1 MLDSLYTTLF
11 RPSVA
16 PVAPPLRVAWG
27 IWFLLSLLEAMSL
40 AGALS
45 LGVGG
50 LLAMLVLV
58 FVLNVVGW
66 FWLAAASNL
75 LAQVLGGKGAAES
88 TLTAIAQA
96 YWPLILLAPLAALEP
111 WLGLLAPLLTF
122 GVFVWA
128 YFGVVRAISRAHALS
143 MGRSVLVLLGSGAAI
158 GLGVMALLI
167 TPVLALL
174 TALA

>member
-11 RPSVA
+11 RPSEA

-27 IWFLLSLLEAMSL
+27 IWFLLSLLEAMRF
-40 AGALS
+40 AGVLS
-45 LGVGG
+45 LGPGG
-50 LLAMLVLV
+50 LVFMLLLV
-58 FVLNVVGW
+58 FVLNVAGW

-75 LAQVLGGKGAAES
+75 LAQVLGGKGSAEP

-96 YWPLILLAPLAALEP
+96 FWPLILLAPLAAAEP

-128 YFGVVRAISRAHALS
+128 YYGVVRAISRAHALS
-143 MGRSVLVLLGSGAAI
+143 MGRSVLVLLGSGAAV
-158 GLGVMALLI
+158 GLGLIALVL
-167 TPVLALL
+167 TPVLGVLSAL
-174 TALA
+174 